1 MPPPRRPDP
10 IDPLRF
16 LAMLFGE
23 GRGKALEGGLN
34 QRQFDRLQSGHAPG
48 GFRDG
53 RFAGMGSDFYRMLA
67 DHLRQLPM
75 AAPRPGGNP
84 HFTGGPAGGAEGGPQ
99 YGFRGFPGLFAG
111 NPGQHRA
118 IGIGHNPHF
127 GGAMPP
133 PPLPGSRPMPDF
145 QQHGILGAPG
155 QLRKGLPIRQ
165 MHKVP
170 GPPVPPWQRILAAR
184 AMQG

>member
-1 MPPPRRPDP
+1 
-10 IDPLRF
+10 
-16 LAMLFGE
+16 MLWGE
-23 GRGKALEGGLN
+23 GRGQALGQGLN
-34 QRQFDRLQSGHAPG
+34 QRQFNRLQSGHAPG

-53 RFAGMGSDFYRMLA
+53 RFAGMGSDFYKMLA
-67 DHLRQLPM
+67 QHLQQLPM

-84 HFTGGPAGGAEGGPQ
+84 NFGGPGGAEGGPQ
-99 YGFRGFPGLFAG
+99 YGFHGFPGLFAG

-133 PPLPGSRPMPDF
+133 PPLPGGFPNRE
-145 QQHGILGAPG
+145 HGILGAPG

-170 GPPVPPWQRILAAR
+170 GPPVPPWQRILASR
-184 AMQG
+184 AMGA